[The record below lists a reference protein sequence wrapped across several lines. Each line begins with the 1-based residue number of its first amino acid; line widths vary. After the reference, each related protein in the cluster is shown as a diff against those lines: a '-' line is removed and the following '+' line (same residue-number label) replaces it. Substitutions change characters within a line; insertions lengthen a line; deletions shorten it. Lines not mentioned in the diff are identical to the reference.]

1 MKIKRII
8 RAVRRRALNYINKRR
23 SKTVSLE
30 VAELFFQHNGE
41 SDFMRYDMIVR
52 LLAVENYFGKNDY
65 GFDFYRRMQ
74 ASRKSEGWVGPA
86 EERFRNLIKSYD
98 EKGYDSKSKIILDK
112 NLHLVDGS
120 HRMAM
125 AMYYNQPR
133 ISASIHRQACN
144 IFYGIEWFRINGFTD
159 KECNILRSKYEE
171 LKVKYTTPFIC
182 SIWAPAHNY
191 FDEITEKLRL
201 FGEVVDI
208 RDYNFNEWDYKF
220 YTRGI
225 YHVDDIEKWK
235 IEKKIDYM
243 FRSSPDC
250 HKIRMVAI
258 NLKQPDFRL
267 KDKTSTTLSRQCEL
281 IKKLVRDAYKYKVPN
296 YFHDIIIHIG
306 DNFFQNRH
314 IYRLLTMPPIDMA
327 SILSHIAERKY
338 VVTKFD
344 VPYMPDDFP
353 AQYPLGKDL
362 DIVCQNENEYKS
374 VLDSI
379 LADLEQYHD
388 YYSIRIVNK
397 EENRTLVRLEQEG
410 QYLVFLFDVATRH
423 RTGNT
428 ASDFINGMVS
438 TRQEKDM
445 FYVPQPEYEIVLRL
459 QELKDHPNKKHHK
472 DYVIQHID
480 DLDEQLCDKYLN
492 FKWRKLLTD

>member
-1 MKIKRII
+1 MKVNRIL
-8 RAVRRRALNYINKRR
+8 RAVRRRALSFVNKRR

-30 VAELFFQHNGE
+30 IAELFFQHNGE

-65 GFDFYRRMQ
+65 GFNFYRRMQ
-74 ASRKSEGWVGPA
+74 ASRKTRAWVNPA
-86 EERFRNLIKSYD
+86 EERFRNLIKSYK
-98 EKGYDSKSKIILDK
+98 ERGYDSNSRIILDK

-125 AMYYNQPR
+125 AMYYGLPR
-133 ISASIHRQACN
+133 ISASILRQGYN

-159 KECNILRSKYEE
+159 EECNILRSKYEE
-171 LKVKYTTPFIC
+171 LKARYTTPFIC
-182 SIWAPAHNY
+182 SIWAPAHEY

-201 FGEVVDI
+201 FGEVTEVH
-208 RDYNFNEWDYKF
+208 DYDFNEWDYKF

-243 FRSSPDC
+243 LKSSPDC

-258 NLKQPDFRL
+258 NLKQQDFRL
-267 KDKTSTTLSRQCEL
+267 KEKTSTTLSRQCEL
-281 IKKLVRDAYKYKVPN
+281 IKNLIRDAYKNKVPH

-306 DNFFQNRH
+306 DNFFQSRH
-314 IYRLLTMPPIDMA
+314 IYRLITMPPIDLT

-338 VVTKFD
+338 VVIKFD

-353 AQYPLGKDL
+353 THYPLGKDL
-362 DIVCQNENEYKS
+362 DIVCQDEKEYKS

-379 LADLEQYHD
+379 LTDIESCKE

-397 EENRTLVRLEQEG
+397 SENRTLVRLEQEG
-410 QYLVFLFDVATRH
+410 QYLVFQFDIATRH
-423 RTGNT
+423 RTGCT
-428 ASDFINGMVS
+428 APDFIDEMVA
-438 TRQEKDM
+438 TRLKKSV
-445 FYVPQPEYEIVLRL
+445 FYIPQYKYEIILRL
-459 QELKDHPNKKHHK
+459 QELKEHPKKIHHK
-472 DYVIQHID
+472 DYVVKHMD

-492 FKWRKLLTD
+492 FNWKKIIN